1 MTTEDSLQKRIGKEN
16 AFRVPDGYFESF
28 TSKVMNSLPEKEKI
42 EEPRKP
48 TAWEKVRPLL
58 YMAAMF
64 VGAMLIIRV
73 ASSHY
78 TPGADVVADE
88 EIEQEVEYIDMAM
101 ENSMMDDYSL
111 YVYLSA
117 DDGE

>member
-1 MTTEDSLQKRIGKEN
+1 MTEDNLQKRIGKEN
-16 AFRVPDGYFESF
+16 PFRVPEGYFESF
-28 TSKVMNSLPEKEKI
+28 TSKVMNNLPEKEKV
-42 EEPRKP
+42 EAPCKP

-78 TPGADVVADE
+78 TPGTDAADE
-88 EIEQEVEYIDMAM
+88 EIDQEVEYIDMAM

-111 YVYLSA
+111 YVYLTTDA
-117 DDGE
+117 E